1 MPLTS
6 KGFERLTYDDIVN
19 KKIQKA
25 KELFGEDIDTS
36 ELTPLGKFI
45 RINAF
50 DLAEAEEEAE
60 YIYYSIFPNTASGVS
75 LDRLCTFVGISRN
88 PATSAIYNVKVNGTD
103 GYIIPVGFLVGT
115 ASGINFY
122 NTADIEIVNGECT
135 INVWCTQTG
144 TSGNVETETINKVV
158 NPVAD
163 ISKVQGIELVSLGT
177 DDETDYELRKRFE
190 LAREGAGACTES
202 AIKSALMRVPTVT
215 SAGVVVNDT
224 TETDSNGRPAFSFEC
239 FINGGENYHTEI
251 AETIY
256 NKKPIGIKTYGK
268 ISETIID
275 DGGYEHT
282 INFSHTN
289 KIAVKVF
296 VKIRTDTAYEGTA
309 GADDIK
315 ENLTTYINSLG
326 VGESV
331 ILSALYGQIHKVA
344 GVDEVLELKLSKEGN
359 NFEAKNITVE
369 KWEVVSCES
378 VTVEVI
384 N

>member
-369 KWEVVSCES
+369 KWEVVSCNS
-378 VTVEVI
+378 VTVEVVD
-384 N
+384 

>member
-6 KGFERLTYDDIVN
+6 KGFERLTYNDIVN
-19 KKIQKA
+19 RKIQKA

-50 DLAEAEEEAE
+50 DLSEAEEEAE

-103 GYIIPVGFLVGT
+103 GYIVPIGFLVGT

-122 NTADIEIVNGECT
+122 NTADVEIVDGKCT

-144 TSGNVETETINKVV
+144 TSGNVEIETINKIV
-158 NPVAD
+158 NPDAD
-163 ISKVQGIELVSLGT
+163 ISGVQGIELVSLGT

-275 DGGYEHT
+275 DGGYEHM

-315 ENLTTYINSLG
+315 ENLTTYIKSLG

-369 KWEVVSCES
+369 KWEVVSCEI